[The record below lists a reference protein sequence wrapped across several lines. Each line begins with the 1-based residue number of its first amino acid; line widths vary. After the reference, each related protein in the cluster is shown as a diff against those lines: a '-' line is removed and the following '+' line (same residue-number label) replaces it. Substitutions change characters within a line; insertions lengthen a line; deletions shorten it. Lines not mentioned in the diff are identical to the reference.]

1 MSADDGDWV
10 RTTGPSLT
18 GTSGPP
24 GGYPNGGK
32 GFQGSLKFRE
42 GIKLGGGCWK
52 QSSEQGVD
60 EMAAPADSKDSA
72 LPLCLP
78 TEGYYLHMDPKT
90 FPPGGVARLRSP
102 DIWEQG
108 PLCVHFAFHMFGLS
122 WGAQLRLLLLRG
134 RKHLQPYVLWKHV
147 NTQSPSWMPTTV
159 TVPAD
164 HDIPSWVRL
173 RADLEVW

>member
-60 EMAAPADSKDSA
+60 GMAPADSKDSA
-72 LPLCLP
+72 LSTLSPHRGVLP
-78 TEGYYLHMDPKT
+78 AHGSQDL
-90 FPPGGVARLRSP
+90 
-102 DIWEQG
+102 
-108 PLCVHFAFHMFGLS
+108 
-122 WGAQLRLLLLRG
+122 
-134 RKHLQPYVLWKHV
+134 
-147 NTQSPSWMPTTV
+147 PSGWSGT
-159 TVPAD
+159 PA
-164 HDIPSWVRL
+164 
-173 RADLEVW
+173 